1 MWQTAIVNKYC
12 ICILGWLISY
22 IYLSI
27 LERNVLYSPDLVA
40 LSHYTFCIHGIY
52 KVEQDIVVG
61 ENGKECFI
69 Q

>member
-27 LERNVLYSPDLVA
+27 LERNVLYSPDLDT
-40 LSHYTFCIHGIY
+40 LSHYTFCIH
-52 KVEQDIVVG
+52 KVEQDIVLG
-61 ENGKECFI
+61 ENSTECFI
-69 Q
+69 H